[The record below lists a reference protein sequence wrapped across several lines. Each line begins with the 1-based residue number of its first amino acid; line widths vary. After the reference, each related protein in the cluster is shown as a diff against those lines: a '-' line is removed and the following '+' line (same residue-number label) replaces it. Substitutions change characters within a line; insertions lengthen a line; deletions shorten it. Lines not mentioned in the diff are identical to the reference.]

1 VALIREYPSNGF
13 DTKIFNFTGGY
24 KGIVPFDTMAAWKE
38 GFHLCYLH
46 ENGSDIIYFKNPCN
60 VQPLKDQV
68 HNLVEGTNV
77 TADKDLVS
85 KHKRMVEGARN

>member
-1 VALIREYPSNGF
+1 
-13 DTKIFNFTGGY
+13 
-24 KGIVPFDTMAAWKE
+24 
-38 GFHLCYLH
+38 
-46 ENGSDIIYFKNPCN
+46 
-60 VQPLKDQV
+60 LKDQV